1 MRWFPV
7 SASWRRQQTDQRES
21 CSHHFPLFWTHIST
35 FCSTSTLKTECLLHW
50 ITERETTCHKLWV
63 QREILRVNAIF
74 VCKFDSFPRSV
85 LSSNLPAPSP
95 THSFGFQ
102 SLWLSDGKYFYTDA
116 LAVHGFS
123 GELLF
128 QSTIRCKSSCLQPAI
143 SEERSSFSRVYE
155 ARLMAEGF
163 NGCTCYKVRFLA
175 EDNFISPHK

>member
-1 MRWFPV
+1 M
-7 SASWRRQQTDQRES
+7 Q
-21 CSHHFPLFWTHIST
+21 
-35 FCSTSTLKTECLLHW
+35 
-50 ITERETTCHKLWV
+50 
-63 QREILRVNAIF
+63 VNAIF

-95 THSFGFQ
+95 THSFGFE
-102 SLWLSDGKYFYTDA
+102 SLWLSNRKYFYTDA

-128 QSTIRCKSSCLQPAI
+128 QSTITCKSSYLQPAI

-163 NGCTCYKVRFLA
+163 NGCTCCKVRFLA
-175 EDNFISPHK
+175 EDNNFISPHKQSN